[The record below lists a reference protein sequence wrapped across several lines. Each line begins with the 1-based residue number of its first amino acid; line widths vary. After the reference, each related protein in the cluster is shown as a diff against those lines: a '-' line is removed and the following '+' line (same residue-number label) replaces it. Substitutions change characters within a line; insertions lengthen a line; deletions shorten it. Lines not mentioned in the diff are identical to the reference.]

1 MIIPILT
8 QIDHLYCKFKYNNH
22 TMSFSKG
29 RLASMAC
36 NFFSRGKKHAFV
48 KMEIILFPREKD
60 LIWPCTFR
68 ENIIFSWQDQD
79 FCFRNALLLGWDD
92 RPTKD
97 RNNHR

>member
-1 MIIPILT
+1 MSFIMIIPILT

-36 NFFSRGKKHAFV
+36 NFFSRGKKHDHSFV

-60 LIWPCTFR
+60 LI
-68 ENIIFSWQDQD
+68 
-79 FCFRNALLLGWDD
+79 
-92 RPTKD
+92 
-97 RNNHR
+97 